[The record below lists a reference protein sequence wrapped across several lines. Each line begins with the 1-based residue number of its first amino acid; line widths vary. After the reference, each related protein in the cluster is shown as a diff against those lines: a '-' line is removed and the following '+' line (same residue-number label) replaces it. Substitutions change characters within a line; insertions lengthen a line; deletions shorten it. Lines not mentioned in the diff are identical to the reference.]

1 MPLVAENWEVLK
13 EGPFGPLLVTQHIT
27 KENCDNP
34 DDYELEKLEAL
45 FEPSANTPVTT
56 TSPSELEVC
65 AQALAILRRVF
76 RLPYAPNKTWLDVR
90 GAVFI
95 WPGAVSQEF
104 VDLLFERRPEALV
117 LLAYFCVLLKRINS
131 YWYFEGL
138 GVGLL
143 ERVGEGLDSWGEG
156 WREWIAWAEREPTV

>member
-1 MPLVAENWEVLK
+1 MPLCAENWEVLK

-45 FEPSANTPVTT
+45 FEPGGDTMQTGTT
-56 TSPSELEVC
+56 AEELQVC

-95 WPGAVSQEF
+95 WPGAVSQVF
-104 VDLLFERRPEALV
+104 VDLLYERRPGALV
-117 LLAYFCVLLKRINS
+117 LLAYFCVLLKRIDS

-143 ERVGEGLDSWGEG
+143 KRIGEELDRRGEG
-156 WREWIAWAEREPTV
+156 WREWIGWAEREPTG